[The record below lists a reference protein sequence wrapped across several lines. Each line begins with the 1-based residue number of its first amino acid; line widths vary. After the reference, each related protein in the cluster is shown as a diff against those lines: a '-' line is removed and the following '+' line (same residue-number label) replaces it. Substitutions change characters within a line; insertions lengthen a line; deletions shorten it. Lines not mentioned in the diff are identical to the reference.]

1 MTNTTTDPKTDV
13 APQLKKFKVSEVFGF
28 ESTQTVTGFEEPS
41 DFVPEVDP
49 TYQFDKQTTEVLLAG
64 FENNLRVLVQGYH
77 GTGKSTHI
85 EQIAARLNWP
95 CFRLNLDGHISR
107 LDLVGRDA
115 IVIKDGKQITTFRE
129 GILPWALQRPMALVL
144 DEYDAGRPEVMFA
157 IQRLLEKDGV
167 LALPE
172 QNRIVNPHKHFR
184 LFGTANTVG
193 LGDATGMY
201 HGTNQLNQAQMD
213 RWNMVVRLNYLE
225 EEKEADIVMS
235 KAAEFHNR
243 RDLVLKMVR
252 LANLTRTGF
261 MAGDIATVMSP
272 RTVLMW
278 AENAQIFGDIFEAYK
293 LTFMNRADVED
304 EQTLI
309 EYFQRVFG
317 TTEGITL

>member
-1 MTNTTTDPKTDV
+1 MPHAEPKLV
-13 APQLKKFKVSEVFGF
+13 KYKVSETFGF
-28 ESTQTVTGFEEPS
+28 DSAESVTGFADVTE
-41 DFVPEVDP
+41 FVPEVDP
-49 TYQFDKQTTEVLLAG
+49 TYQFDKHTTEVLLAG
-64 FENNLRVLVQGYH
+64 FEHNLRVLVQGYH

-115 IVIKDGKQITTFRE
+115 IIIKDSKQITTFRE
-129 GILPWALQRPMALVL
+129 GILPWALQQPMALVL
-144 DEYDAGRPEVMFA
+144 DEYDAGRPEVMFV
-157 IQRLLEKDGV
+157 IQRLLEKEGV

-172 QNRIVNPHKHFR
+172 QNRIVPPHQHFR

-213 RWNMVVRLNYLE
+213 RWNMVVRLNYLS
-225 EEKEADIVMS
+225 EEKEADIVMA
-235 KAAEFHNR
+235 KAVEFHNR

-278 AENAQIFGDIFEAYK
+278 AENTQIFGDIFEAYK

-304 EQTLI
+304 EQTLT

-317 TTEGITL
+317 TTEGLTL